1 MLTPSHPVSLG
12 RLHAERPIMLAQAR
26 MLDYSRS
33 FSAHYRPA
41 LHDGPGGRITPMRSL
56 SRRKF
61 MQTTSAAASGV
72 AAFGILT
79 RPGDAAEFTF
89 KYANNLVLTHP
100 VNLRL
105 KEAVDK
111 IREQSSGRMEVQIFP
126 NSQLGGDTDVLSQL
140 RTGAIQMF
148 NLSGL
153 ILAIYVPLASINGVG
168 FAFKDYGQVWP
179 AMDGALGALI
189 REAIGKAGLTAFD
202 KMWDNGYRQITSSTH
217 PINGPDDLKGFK
229 IRVPVSPLWTSMFK
243 ALGAAPT
250 GINFNEVYSA
260 LQTKVVE
267 GQENPLA
274 LIELAKL
281 YEVQKYV
288 SLTNHMWDGFWTLA
302 NTQAW
307 SGLPKDLQ
315 EIVARNVNAAA
326 VAEREDIRKLSES
339 VQTELTRKG
348 MVFNT
353 TDAEKFRAA
362 LRAAGFYAEWKG
374 KYGAQAW
381 AVLEKQVGTLG

>member
-1 MLTPSHPVSLG
+1 
-12 RLHAERPIMLAQAR
+12 
-26 MLDYSRS
+26 
-33 FSAHYRPA
+33 
-41 LHDGPGGRITPMRSL
+41 MRTL

-61 MQTTSAAASGV
+61 MRTATAAASSV

-79 RPGDAAEFTF
+79 RPGNAAEFTF
-89 KYANNLVLTHP
+89 KYANNVVAAHP
-100 VNLRL
+100 INVRLR
-105 KEAVDK
+105 EAVDK
-111 IREQSSGRMEVQIFP
+111 IKEESSGRMDLQIFP

-153 ILAIYVPLASINGVG
+153 ILATYVPLASINGIG

-189 REAIGKAGLTAFD
+189 RDAIGKAGLTALD
-202 KMWDNGYRQITSSTH
+202 RMWDNGYRQITSSTH

-243 ALGAAPT
+243 ALGASPT

-267 GQENPLA
+267 GQENPLT
-274 LIELAKL
+274 LIELSKL

-307 SGLPKDLQ
+307 TGLPKDLQ

-326 VAEREDIRKLSES
+326 LNERDDIRRLNDS
-339 VQTELTRKG
+339 VQAELAQKG

-353 TDAEKFRAA
+353 ADADKFRAA
-362 LRAAGFYAEWKG
+362 LRAAGFYSEWKG

-381 AVLEKQVGTLG
+381 AVLESQVGALG

>member
-1 MLTPSHPVSLG
+1 
-12 RLHAERPIMLAQAR
+12 
-26 MLDYSRS
+26 
-33 FSAHYRPA
+33 
-41 LHDGPGGRITPMRSL
+41 MRTL
-56 SRRKF
+56 SRRRF
-61 MQTTSAAASGV
+61 MQTTGAAASGV

-89 KYANNLVLTHP
+89 KYANNLVVTHP
-100 VNLRL
+100 VNVRL

-189 REAIGKAGLTAFD
+189 RDAIGKAGLTAFD

-243 ALGAAPT
+243 AFGSAPAS
-250 GINFNEVYSA
+250 ININEAYSA
-260 LQTKVVE
+260 MQTKIVE

-274 LIELAKL
+274 LIDLYKF
-281 YEVQKYV
+281 YEVQKFV
-288 SLTNHMWDGFWTLA
+288 SITNHMWDGFWTLA
-302 NTQAW
+302 NGRVWAA
-307 SGLPKDLQ
+307 LPKDLQ
-315 EIVARNVNAAA
+315 DVVERNLNAAA
-326 VAEREDIRKLSES
+326 KQERDDVRALNASLQGALS
-339 VQTELTRKG
+339 QKG
-348 MVFNT
+348 MAFNS
-353 TDAEKFRAA
+353 TDPQLFRAA
-362 LRAAGFYAEWKG
+362 LRNAGFYGEWKE

-381 AVLEKQVGTLG
+381 TVLESQVGALS